1 MEKEK
6 ILAILAER
14 IVEIE
19 RKNYPKADEMKRELQ
34 ENGVMIYDVKHPVSC
49 ERFTFWQKDGVT
61 TIFPHEVSP
70 EDYALLKSAIKAK
83 KAKK

>member
-6 ILAILAER
+6 ILAILSER
-14 IVEIE
+14 IAEIE
-19 RKNYPKADEMKRELQ
+19 KKNYEKADSLKRELQ
-34 ENGVMIYDVKHPVSC
+34 GNGIAIYDVKHPVSG

-61 TIFPHEVSP
+61 TIFPHEVSS

>member
-6 ILAILAER
+6 ILAILSER
-14 IVEIE
+14 ISEIE
-19 RKNYPKADEMKRELQ
+19 KKNYARADELKSGLQ

-70 EDYALLKSAIKAK
+70 EDFALLKSAMK
-83 KAKK
+83 KKK